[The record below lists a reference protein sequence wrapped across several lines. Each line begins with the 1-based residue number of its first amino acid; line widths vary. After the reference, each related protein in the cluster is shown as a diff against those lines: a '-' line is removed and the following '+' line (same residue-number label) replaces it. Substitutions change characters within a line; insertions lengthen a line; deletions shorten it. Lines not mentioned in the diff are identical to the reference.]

1 MSHKI
6 WLCIALALCLISSIA
21 ASAVQSSYGQV
32 RVEDFRIISDDG
44 RHINGQIYIP
54 KLASAENKLPLIV
67 LSHGSYNN
75 LDHQDINMI
84 ELSRRGFVV
93 ISSDAYNHGSSSLA
107 PGDISGLFPGKNM
120 YQLID
125 YACNNLNFIDTE
137 KIGISG
143 HSMGGMICVYT
154 ANHYFEQEARGEGP
168 NRIKAVV
175 SVGNDPQ
182 YTPYTYEGVEGEILP
197 DVDWGVIAAKYDEW
211 FFKGDTGDPRQYL
224 TSTNAMTFVNQL
236 DGVDVADGVENRKIY
251 TGTINGDEHLRAIY
265 QNEEIH
271 PLNHFS
277 KAEASAMSEFF
288 YASLGVPSG
297 YEKIDPNDQIWMWKE
312 IFNLVGLI
320 GIFLFIFAFPCV
332 LMDAVPFF
340 GKLKAQNELPA
351 APALTTGAEKARYWL
366 TWLVSLV
373 IPALLVLPVM
383 YKWIGKGIAVPF
395 PVSNWFGEPNTNELA
410 GWTGIVGICL
420 LAVFLISSKVIGKVK
435 GIPENWGIKTSIEKV
450 AKSFLLAFFTVGLAY
465 VILFASDLLFNVD
478 YRIWVIDM
486 RVFTVDKVLY
496 AIAYWPA
503 FLVFYLVNDLCV
515 DGGNRVEGMPR
526 WLVTL
531 LSCFGNIA
539 GIGTL
544 IFIQYSNLISRGVLT
559 YNSMRIVNL
568 FPLIFL
574 IPLATIISRKLFR
587 KTGSIY
593 LGAFIMS
600 MLYTMM
606 TVANTMMRASIL

>member
-1 MSHKI
+1 
-6 WLCIALALCLISSIA
+6 
-21 ASAVQSSYGQV
+21 
-32 RVEDFRIISDDG
+32 
-44 RHINGQIYIP
+44 
-54 KLASAENKLPLIV
+54 
-67 LSHGSYNN
+67 
-75 LDHQDINMI
+75 
-84 ELSRRGFVV
+84 
-93 ISSDAYNHGSSSLA
+93 
-107 PGDISGLFPGKNM
+107 
-120 YQLID
+120 
-125 YACNNLNFIDTE
+125 
-137 KIGISG
+137 
-143 HSMGGMICVYT
+143 
-154 ANHYFEQEARGEGP
+154 
-168 NRIKAVV
+168 
-175 SVGNDPQ
+175 
-182 YTPYTYEGVEGEILP
+182 
-197 DVDWGVIAAKYDEW
+197 
-211 FFKGDTGDPRQYL
+211 
-224 TSTNAMTFVNQL
+224 
-236 DGVDVADGVENRKIY
+236 
-251 TGTINGDEHLRAIY
+251 
-265 QNEEIH
+265 
-271 PLNHFS
+271 
-277 KAEASAMSEFF
+277 
-288 YASLGVPSG
+288 
-297 YEKIDPNDQIWMWKE
+297 
-312 IFNLVGLI
+312 
-320 GIFLFIFAFPCV
+320 
-332 LMDAVPFF
+332 
-340 GKLKAQNELPA
+340 
-351 APALTTGAEKARYWL
+351 
-366 TWLVSLV
+366 
-373 IPALLVLPVM
+373 M

-450 AKSFLLAFFTVGLAY
+450 AKSFLLAFFTVSLAY

-574 IPLATIISRKLFR
+574 IPLATIISRKFFR
-587 KTGSIY
+587 KTGGIY